1 MKFTSLS
8 LALALVAPSVLA
20 QSCAPAWGQCGG
32 TGWTGAT
39 CCQAGWTC
47 VGQAGNPYY
56 SQCLQSTGTTTTA
69 ATTTTSSKTTT
80 SKTSTTTTNPITT
93 TTATTTTGSVT
104 TTKSSTTT
112 SSSATATSTG
122 TSGGGNGSN
131 PYAAG
136 AFYAG
141 KFYASEV
148 ATSVQAFTA
157 AGDTVNAAKA
167 AKVENIS
174 TAVWLD
180 SVAKIPSI
188 ATTLDDAVAVQKATG
203 VTQVVTFVV
212 YDLPNRDCAAAASN
226 GEFSVA
232 DDGLTKYKGYVDSV
246 AAAFAAY
253 PTVRIVAVVEPD
265 SLGNLVTNS
274 GIAKCSEAADDYKQ
288 GIAYAIQKLQFNNV
302 ALYLDAAHAGWLGWP
317 NNLQP
322 AATLFAQVL
331 GMANGGTIRGF
342 ATNVAN
348 YNAFKATTPD
358 PVTQGS
364 STPDE
369 ASYIAALTPLLQKLN
384 VPANFIVDTG
394 RNGVQ
399 NIRAAWGDWCN
410 VVGAGFGVRP
420 TTNTGVANVDA
431 FMWVKPG
438 GEGDGTSN
446 STAPRYDF
454 HCGQSDALQ
463 PAPQAGTWFNAYFQ
477 MLVKNANPS
486 L

>member
-93 TTATTTTGSVT
+93 TTATTTT
-104 TTKSSTTT
+104 
-112 SSSATATSTG
+112 A
-122 TSGGGNGSN
+122 
-131 PYAAG
+131 YAAG

-141 KFYASEV
+141 KFYASE
-148 ATSVQAFTA
+148 VQAFTA